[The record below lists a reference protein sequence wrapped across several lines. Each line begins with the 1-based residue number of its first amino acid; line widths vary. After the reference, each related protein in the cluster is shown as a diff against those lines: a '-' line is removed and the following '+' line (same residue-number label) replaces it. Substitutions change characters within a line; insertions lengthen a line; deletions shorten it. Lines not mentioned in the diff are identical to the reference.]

1 MLPVA
6 AEAARLSG
14 RVVGQLAPAEQFLL
28 WALRRRT
35 TDGGATSP
43 VLVHGFRLAFGLA
56 LVEPALAAFER
67 FCALVEAEGLR
78 DQGLLPLACPC
89 VSADEQRL
97 LAILLAPR
105 PAIAEALAR
114 LVVAAAAVDRLVA
127 CARELARLLE
137 RADLLAP
144 GPSERLHRAAR
155 GPVPHICERPKFSMP
170 IFSMSSSSVRFW
182 S

>member
-1 MLPVA
+1 MLSVE

-14 RVVGQLAPAEQFLL
+14 RVVGQLAPTEQFLL

-43 VLVHGFRLAFGLA
+43 VLVHGFCLAFGLA
-56 LVEPALAAFER
+56 QVEPALAAFER

-78 DQGLLPLACPC
+78 DQGLLPLVCPC
-89 VSADEQRL
+89 VSAGEQRL

-114 LVVAAAAVDRLVA
+114 LVVAPAVDRLVA

-137 RADLLAP
+137 RAELLAS
-144 GPSERLHRAAR
+144 GPAERLH
-155 GPVPHICERPKFSMP
+155 
-170 IFSMSSSSVRFW
+170 
-182 S
+182 